1 MKVTLV
7 HWLKN
12 LPWKLAEV
20 LICDLF
26 GHKPASDLEFIPGL
40 TICERCMAPLKQ
52 DREGGWY
59 GNFAINDIKQPNYPI
74 LVKTNTHLNYAL
86 KLEQMYF
93 TKLQQKVGDEKK

>member
-1 MKVTLV
+1 MKIALV

-26 GHKPASDLEFIPGL
+26 GHKPATYLQFIPGL

-59 GNFAINDIKQPNYPI
+59 GNFAINDLKQPSYP
-74 LVKTNTHLNYAL
+74 VFVRTNTCPNFASNCENLMH
-86 KLEQMYF
+86 
-93 TKLQQKVGDEKK
+93 EKEGA